1 MSFLLTLL
9 ILIADIPQELYSS
22 YCNREVIDSVYTDC
36 RQTAI
41 QDYPDNADAGT
52 DYLMADWAYGVSLL
66 DLSEYCISNALDA
79 DVSDKI
85 LRADC
90 LSMASAIARL
100 RGNLAAAISYAEEC
114 LILDRE
120 GGNEEYISSSLNNI
134 AGLYMTYGDSEAA
147 RKYIDEAIDIERKLD
162 RSAYLAIRYGVASEI
177 YLKSGEHQQALK
189 YAQDALT
196 LDSLDG
202 RWSKVAVRRS

>member
-1 MSFLLTLL
+1 ML

-79 DVSDKI
+79 DVYDKI

-90 LSMASAIARL
+90 LSIASAIARL
-100 RGNLAAAISYAEEC
+100 RGNLAAAIKAYNEC
-114 LILDRE
+114 VKVCTDTRQWLRKRIFCIL
-120 GGNEEYISSSLNNI
+120 N
-134 AGLYMTYGDSEAA
+134 AM
-147 RKYIDEAIDIERKLD
+147 
-162 RSAYLAIRYGVASEI
+162 
-177 YLKSGEHQQALK
+177 
-189 YAQDALT
+189 
-196 LDSLDG
+196 
-202 RWSKVAVRRS
+202 

>member
-1 MSFLLTLL
+1 ML

-79 DVSDKI
+79 DVYDKI
-85 LRADC
+85 LLADC
-90 LSMASAIARL
+90 LSMRKIEGKPCGCHQSIQRV
-100 RGNLAAAISYAEEC
+100 
-114 LILDRE
+114 RE
-120 GGNEEYISSSLNNI
+120 SMY
-134 AGLYMTYGDSEAA
+134 
-147 RKYIDEAIDIERKLD
+147 
-162 RSAYLAIRYGVASEI
+162 
-177 YLKSGEHQQALK
+177 
-189 YAQDALT
+189 
-196 LDSLDG
+196 
-202 RWSKVAVRRS
+202 